1 MRRVVVTG
9 MGIVS
14 CIGNDAATVTHHLKN
29 SISGLKSN
37 PIYAQMGFRSQVSG
51 KPTLDLDSLI
61 DRKSR
66 RFMGDAAASHAKRYY

>member
-14 CIGNDAATVTHHLKN
+14 CIGNDAATVTHHLKH

-37 PIYAQMGFRSQVSG
+37 AYLCPNGF
-51 KPTLDLDSLI
+51 
-61 DRKSR
+61 
-66 RFMGDAAASHAKRYY
+66 